1 MPVARQRFESETDCL
16 LCCLN
21 YCLGLSNVAVFPFLI
36 YDNGGVVFLLVYLI
50 LLCAVAVPMLYL
62 EIFLGQFCGWSV
74 PRAFGG
80 FPMAKGVGWTMVY
93 SEVLVVL
100 FHIPVLAYCLSYV
113 MACFRKELPWNT
125 CGYHGVEEHGCY
137 RVKHGSYPCFKI
149 NETLARRYS
158 SHNYSGG
165 PVIVVS
171 GAEGLERVSVPLQE
185 YEALRN
191 NCING
196 TISAARAYYERHVAT
211 SGYAADDV
219 GGAGVNLALAV
230 TIGWVLILTAILMGL
245 PSLRK
250 TWSAA
255 SQHMFYTI
263 GLSVGTVTF
272 FASHNNFDWPILGT
286 AVKITVA
293 DTLLGLF
300 AAFVVFAL
308 YGHLADEFAVEI
320 VDLTTPGL
328 DYMFV
333 SFPETVEPLP
343 WPRVWSLA
351 YFLMVSIT
359 TLGPQICTFASAVG
373 SLADMNLALS
383 ERRTLWACLSCMV
396 GYAVSLPIALQ
407 GVGITFR
414 NFVGQ
419 IIYFDLLPWIGVAE
433 VITVAY
439 AYGAS
444 RFTNDIYFIFK
455 EHPPAFLPL
464 CWRFVCP
471 VMIGVT
477 GLTSLVNR
485 AQKSHDSVI
494 GFQWTNPLEM
504 CVFVSVVVLIGAFVL
519 HALAQNKYD
528 LYAAMEPQPGYGPK
542 DEELYSK
549 YIAFLAERNALP
561 SIKGQLVA
569 KLTPTRPLREVTKAD
584 DTASIQSPAASA
596 SPVAVAEPA
605 LFTERRRSSELGMS
619 PEGTRGSP
627 AVPGP
632 TTPMNMEPG
641 VAAEDGLQGATAPT
655 WATTTGAEPTTAATI
670 SEAKQSSSME
680 HSEPLEKASG

>member
-36 YDNGGVVFLLVYLI
+36 YDNGGVVFLLVYLV

-211 SGYAADDV
+211 SGYAGDDV

-245 PSLRK
+245 PSLRKASVWMLGTRLTLLTILCVASSVLSGAKHGMLMLLQPDLSKFYSAK

-293 DTLLGLF
+293 DTLFGLF

-308 YGHLADEFAVEI
+308 YGHLAEEFAVEI
-320 VDLTTPGL
+320 VDVTTPG
-328 DYMFV
+328 
-333 SFPETVEPLP
+333 EPHN
-343 WPRVWSLA
+343 S
-351 YFLMVSIT
+351 
-359 TLGPQICTFASAVG
+359 
-373 SLADMNLALS
+373 
-383 ERRTLWACLSCMV
+383 
-396 GYAVSLPIALQ
+396 
-407 GVGITFR
+407 
-414 NFVGQ
+414 
-419 IIYFDLLPWIGVAE
+419 
-433 VITVAY
+433 
-439 AYGAS
+439 
-444 RFTNDIYFIFK
+444 
-455 EHPPAFLPL
+455 
-464 CWRFVCP
+464 
-471 VMIGVT
+471 
-477 GLTSLVNR
+477 GL
-485 AQKSHDSVI
+485 
-494 GFQWTNPLEM
+494 
-504 CVFVSVVVLIGAFVL
+504 
-519 HALAQNKYD
+519 
-528 LYAAMEPQPGYGPK
+528 
-542 DEELYSK
+542 
-549 YIAFLAERNALP
+549 
-561 SIKGQLVA
+561 
-569 KLTPTRPLREVTKAD
+569 
-584 DTASIQSPAASA
+584 
-596 SPVAVAEPA
+596 
-605 LFTERRRSSELGMS
+605 
-619 PEGTRGSP
+619 
-627 AVPGP
+627 
-632 TTPMNMEPG
+632 
-641 VAAEDGLQGATAPT
+641 
-655 WATTTGAEPTTAATI
+655 ATTCSA
-670 SEAKQSSSME
+670 
-680 HSEPLEKASG
+680 PLNVAPLLQPL